1 MTLVK
6 SSNRLFPSFF
16 DEFLS
21 DDWWPSAISN
31 KPTSP
36 AVNIK
41 EHDKGYTL
49 EVAAPGMK
57 RDDFKVT
64 MDEDML
70 TIEAEQKKESEEKE
84 ETYTRKEFS
93 YTHFKR
99 SFQMPEGVVMD
110 KIKANYK
117 DGILAIDLPVDKKTQ
132 KQLTKQIQIN

>member
-6 SSNRLFPSFF
+6 TSDRLFPSFF
-16 DEFLS
+16 DEFLR
-21 DDWWPSAISN
+21 DDVWPSTLKD
-31 KPTSP
+31 KPTHP

-49 EVAAPGMK
+49 ELAAPGMK

-70 TIEAEQKKESEEKE
+70 TIEAEKELKSEEKE
-84 ETYTRKEFS
+84 NTYTRKEFS

-99 SFQMPEGVVMD
+99 TFQMPDNVLVD

-117 DGILAIDLPVDKKTQ
+117 EGILHIELPVDGKEKKM
-132 KQLTKQIQIN
+132 LTRNIQVN

>member
-6 SSNRLFPSFF
+6 KSNRLFPTFF

-21 DDWWPSAISN
+21 DDWWPSTLKD
-31 KPTSP
+31 KPTNP

-57 RDDFKVT
+57 RDDFKVA

-70 TIEAEQKKESEEKE
+70 TIEAEKEVKAEEKE
-84 ETYTRKEFS
+84 DTFTRKEFS

-99 SFQMPEGVVMD
+99 SFQMPAEVMID

-117 DGILAIDLPVDKKTQ
+117 DGILTIDLPTDGKEK
-132 KQLTKQIQIN
+132 KQLTRNIQVN